1 MKSTNKKTESLRF
14 RVTENERV
22 ALDALVDKYNERNGN
37 VGVINRS
44 QMLQVA
50 VRNLVDLGPE
60 FLNPEIQA
68 LKETNRYLLGIG
80 RNINQLV
87 KKIHQGELEVDAFT
101 EKYLKTIAAYVV
113 ESREHIET
121 IVQRNQKRAQVPY
134 KDGTR

>member
-1 MKSTNKKTESLRF
+1 MERSLLDTL
-14 RVTENERV
+14 VAEYNSGKEN
-22 ALDALVDKYNERNGN
+22 AQQ
-37 VGVINRS
+37 INRN
-44 QMLQVA
+44 QLLQVA

-80 RNINQLV
+80 RNVNQLV
-87 KKIHQGELEVDAFT
+87 KKIHQGELDVDAFT
-101 EKYLKTIAAYVV
+101 ENYLKTIAAYVV